1 MRGAEHTQARPEVN
15 GRDAA
20 LSIDRSKATV
30 ADMKALFLAA
40 VAAALSLSGPALA
53 QTPAGPQ
60 DVFLS
65 RLNALCGQRFE
76 GRVVSTDAADADFQ
90 GKRLVMHVRDCAA
103 DEVGI
108 PFAVGED
115 RSRRWVITRTDEGL
129 RLKHDHRDPQGE
141 VHGYHLY
148 GGDTVEAG
156 TASRQSF
163 PVDQESIDQFVA
175 GGAQVST
182 TNVWAVEV
190 HPDRMFA
197 YELSRPGGRFFRV
210 EFDLTRPLAD

>member
-1 MRGAEHTQARPEVN
+1 
-15 GRDAA
+15 
-20 LSIDRSKATV
+20 
-30 ADMKALFLAA
+30 MKALLLAA

-53 QTPAGPQ
+53 QTPSSPQ
-60 DVFLS
+60 DAFLS

-90 GKRLVMHVRDCAA
+90 GQRLVMHVRDCAA

-115 RSRRWVITRTDEGL
+115 RSRRWVITRTDAGL

-141 VHGYHLY
+141 IHGYHLY

-156 TASRQSF
+156 TASRQAF

-210 EFDLTRPLAD
+210 EFDLTRPLDD